1 MVVTATNNLN
11 IAFSMYFV
19 LEMAI
24 KLIGLGPRQYV
35 ASPWNVFDGLVTLMG
50 LADVILILAP
60 NVSAP
65 GGFVIIRAL
74 RILRVIR
81 LARSWKSMNRIVMIM
96 LRSLASVGWI
106 TMLLFLYL
114 FIVSLLGMTVS
125 RLTFIHVRGG
135 GGGWGQCLNSFMH
148 LYSHGA
154 HIRSHPGF
162 CRLYFHTNLPS
173 MLLLLSNRSSLG
185 LSWIPASCPARRS
198 CAHPG

>member
-96 LRSLASVGWI
+96 LKSLASVGWI

-125 RLTFIHVRGG
+125 L
-135 GGGWGQCLNSFMH
+135 S
-148 LYSHGA
+148 LYS
-154 HIRSHPGF
+154 
-162 CRLYFHTNLPS
+162 
-173 MLLLLSNRSSLG
+173 LLGGVQLAG
-185 LSWIPASCPARRS
+185 
-198 CAHPG
+198 

>member
-96 LRSLASVGWI
+96 LKSLASVGWI

-125 RLTFIHVRGG
+125 LSLYSLLGG
-135 GGGWGQCLNSFMH
+135 GAAGGVCWLGHTQPVYCFSGQCSHSNS
-148 LYSHGA
+148 
-154 HIRSHPGF
+154 
-162 CRLYFHTNLPS
+162 
-173 MLLLLSNRSSLG
+173 RSS
-185 LSWIPASCPARRS
+185 SPSPFISIQTC
-198 CAHPG
+198 